1 MHHFVMA
8 LPSPANGVW
17 QLGPFPVRAYAIS
30 ILIGI
35 AVAIRLGNKRWVE
48 RGGVQDQ
55 VLDIAMWAVP
65 FGVIGGR
72 IYHVLTDWPAYFSEN
87 GKGFLAALKIWEGGL
102 GIWGAIALGGVGV
115 YIASKRMAISFLPLA
130 DALAPGIVAAQ
141 AIGRWGNWFNQELF
155 GRPTTLPWGL
165 RIDAIHRPVGFEEFE
180 TFHPTFLYESIACT
194 VIAVILI
201 KADKK
206 FVLGYGRVFA
216 LYVALYCAARGVIET
231 LRIDQASVFLGI
243 RLNVFTSLVV
253 GLAALIYFVLS
264 AERYPGRE
272 TLEDGLVP
280 AVRARLER
288 QQRKLEMTGA
298 IPVTAA
304 SAVSPID
311 TPKPEAAISE
321 RPQSR
326 AERRAARSA
335 DSTKQTPEVV
345 EVVEVPKPAAMD
357 IGLTQAIERAII
369 DTTYEPTPDPNDSG
383 KERGRRRKR

>member
-1 MHHFVMA
+1 
-8 LPSPANGVW
+8 
-17 QLGPFPVRAYAIS
+17 
-30 ILIGI
+30 
-35 AVAIRLGNKRWVE
+35 
-48 RGGVQDQ
+48 
-55 VLDIAMWAVP
+55 
-65 FGVIGGR
+65 
-72 IYHVLTDWPAYFSEN
+72 
-87 GKGFLAALKIWEGGL
+87 
-102 GIWGAIALGGVGV
+102 
-115 YIASKRMAISFLPLA
+115 
-130 DALAPGIVAAQ
+130 
-141 AIGRWGNWFNQELF
+141 
-155 GRPTTLPWGL
+155 
-165 RIDAIHRPVGFEEFE
+165 
-180 TFHPTFLYESIACT
+180 
-194 VIAVILI
+194 
-201 KADKK
+201 
-206 FVLGYGRVFA
+206 VFA

-231 LRIDQASVFLGI
+231 LRIDQATTFLGI

-345 EVVEVPKPAAMD
+345 EVVEVVEVPKPAAMD

>member
-1 MHHFVMA
+1 
-8 LPSPANGVW
+8 
-17 QLGPFPVRAYAIS
+17 
-30 ILIGI
+30 
-35 AVAIRLGNKRWVE
+35 
-48 RGGVQDQ
+48 
-55 VLDIAMWAVP
+55 
-65 FGVIGGR
+65 
-72 IYHVLTDWPAYFSEN
+72 
-87 GKGFLAALKIWEGGL
+87 
-102 GIWGAIALGGVGV
+102 
-115 YIASKRMAISFLPLA
+115 
-130 DALAPGIVAAQ
+130 
-141 AIGRWGNWFNQELF
+141 
-155 GRPTTLPWGL
+155 
-165 RIDAIHRPVGFEEFE
+165 
-180 TFHPTFLYESIACT
+180 
-194 VIAVILI
+194 LI

-231 LRIDQASVFLGI
+231 LRIDQATTFLGI

-311 TPKPEAAISE
+311 TPKPEAAISD

-335 DSTKQTPEVV
+335 ESATQTPEVV
-345 EVVEVPKPAAMD
+345 EVVAVPKPASID